1 MQKGLP
7 VIGHTADK
15 YPSNLID
22 LGGRDSFSGRFE
34 HLLAAYGTEDAY
46 ALFRSMAENDRILLI
61 TGQEEIPEE
70 IALYVQEHYGI
81 PTAVTETD
89 RIGTAYRVYS
99 LQASE
104 DASESDGA
112 DTADDKAQTS
122 DAADDKAATADTGA
136 AAQEEGQE
144 ENTADE

>member
-1 MQKGLP
+1 
-7 VIGHTADK
+7 
-15 YPSNLID
+15 
-22 LGGRDSFSGRFE
+22 
-34 HLLAAYGTEDAY
+34 
-46 ALFRSMAENDRILLI
+46 
-61 TGQEEIPEE
+61 
-70 IALYVQEHYGI
+70 
-81 PTAVTETD
+81 VTETD

-104 DASESDGA
+104 DASESGGA